1 MKIIGTSG
9 TNGSGKDTVGEL
21 IAEKYNF
28 LFVSVSDLLRIECR
42 KRGIAVVREN
52 LRMVSAEWR
61 REFGLG
67 VLVDK
72 AVEFAKNA
80 SHHYDGVVASPMRNV
95 GEAQHLKDIGG
106 TLVWIDADP
115 RIRYERIQIASRG
128 RAGEDNKTYEE
139 FLAEEQAEM
148 HPSDPD
154 DPSMLNMAGVRK
166 LADVVIVNESD
177 LAALQKNVEAALGM
191 QD

>member
-9 TNGSGKDTVGEL
+9 TNGSGKDTVGEI
-21 IAEKYNF
+21 IAERYNF
-28 LFVSVSDLLRIECR
+28 LFISVSDLLRIECR
-42 KRGIAVVREN
+42 RRGLEVSREN
-52 LRMVSAEWR
+52 LRAISAEWR

-72 AVEFAKNA
+72 AVELAENSEK
-80 SHHYDGVVASPMRNV
+80 HYDGVVASPMRNV

-115 RIRYERIQIASRG
+115 RIRYERIQAGNRG

-139 FLAEEQAEM
+139 FLAEEEAEM
-148 HPSDPD
+148 HPSDPN
-154 DPSMLNMAGVRK
+154 DPSLLNGAGVK
-166 LADVVIVNESD
+166 ALADVTIMNESD
-177 LAALQKNVEAALGM
+177 LETLQKNIDAALKL
-191 QD
+191 